1 MKKTLELV
9 SSIGIMGPEIAI
21 NLGKPTSRF
30 IKWDAS
36 VCSWEE
42 HEAESEGDCPSD
54 TLVLCLNSIEDALQQ
69 NDDFIT
75 ERNRPFYANP
85 WGFEFWSYYV
95 SGKDVLEVDVSDS
108 KIEKIAWITATAA
121 DTISTMEDE
130 GVSFNGPF
138 LLYLVPSLDKVHEVF
153 RVCKPLMIAG
163 IYAFTLHSNA
173 SVDHQIQSLKSS
185 EPEFLISTPE
195 RLLELLPSKA
205 VDLSDLSLMVIDG
218 LEAPFEDTTYLDAVK
233 SIRQFISVDPQT
245 VVFCDCKNDSSMS
258 ACK

>member
-36 VCSWEE
+36 ICFWEE
-42 HEAESEGDCPSD
+42 HEDESEGDCPSD

-85 WGFEFWSYYV
+85 WGIEFWSYYV
-95 SGKDVLEVDVSDS
+95 SGKDVLEGDVSDS

-121 DTISTMEDE
+121 DTISTKEDE
-130 GVSFNGPF
+130 YVSFNGPF
-138 LLYLVPSLDKVHEVF
+138 LLYLVPSLDKVHGVGDY
-153 RVCKPLMIAG
+153 P
-163 IYAFTLHSNA
+163 
-173 SVDHQIQSLKSS
+173 
-185 EPEFLISTPE
+185 
-195 RLLELLPSKA
+195 
-205 VDLSDLSLMVIDG
+205 
-218 LEAPFEDTTYLDAVK
+218 
-233 SIRQFISVDPQT
+233 
-245 VVFCDCKNDSSMS
+245 
-258 ACK
+258 